1 MRSFTDIVSED
12 CEMKGNLQTIVYA
25 AVLGA
30 ICGSL
35 LAGVNQLTGPY
46 KEATA
51 QAERI
56 RNVLEVLQ
64 IQFSKES
71 DPQELAQVFT
81 ANVRE
86 EKFGELPVYVCADL
100 QDKDKIKS
108 VAAAF
113 EGRGLWGPIRG
124 FLALRP
130 DMRTIQD
137 ITFYEQEE
145 TPGVGGQIASS
156 WFRERFKSRKIIDA
170 DGKSGIR
177 IRRGGGALAENEVD
191 AITGATMTCKKL
203 ETILNETI
211 KKIVRAYPAVR
222 RPVENND
229 E

>member
-1 MRSFTDIVSED
+1 
-12 CEMKGNLQTIVYA
+12 MKGNLQTIVYT

-30 ICGSL
+30 VCATL
-35 LAGVNQLTGPY
+35 LAGVEQLTGPY
-46 KEATA
+46 KQANA
-51 QAERI
+51 QAERM
-56 RNVLEVLQ
+56 RNILEVLQ
-64 IQFSKES
+64 VPFPKES
-71 DPQELAQVFT
+71 GPQELAEIFT
-81 ANVRE
+81 VNVHE
-86 EKFGELPVYVCADL
+86 ENPGELLAYVYTTPEDENKAQAFAVE
-100 QDKDKIKS
+100 
-108 VAAAF
+108 F

-145 TPGVGGQIASS
+145 TPGLGGEIASS
-156 WFRERFKSRKIIDA
+156 WFRERFKSRKIINA

-177 IRRGGGALAENEVD
+177 IRRTGETPAENELD

-211 KKIVRAYPAVR
+211 EKIVRAYP
-222 RPVENND
+222 NND

>member
-1 MRSFTDIVSED
+1 MRSFTDIVSGG

-35 LAGVNQLTGPY
+35 LAGANQLTEPY
-46 KEATA
+46 KKANA

-64 IQFSKES
+64 IRFSKES
-71 DPQELAQVFT
+71 GPQELAEVFS
-81 ANVRE
+81 ANVSE
-86 EKFGELPVYVCADL
+86 EKFGELPVYVHAAP
-100 QDKDKIKS
+100 QDKGKVKS
-108 VAAAF
+108 VAVAF

-145 TPGVGGQIASS
+145 TPGLGGQITSS
-156 WFRERFKSRKIIDA
+156 WFRERFKSRRIIDA

-177 IRRGGGALAENEVD
+177 IRRAGGHRAENEVD
-191 AITGATMTCKKL
+191 AITGATMTCKKV
-203 ETILNETI
+203 EEILNETI
-211 KKIVRAYPAVR
+211 EKIVRVHPDNA
-222 RPVENND
+222 E
-229 E
+229 

>member
-1 MRSFTDIVSED
+1 MRSFTDFVSGG

-35 LAGVNQLTGPY
+35 LAGVDQLTGPY
-46 KEATA
+46 KEANA

-56 RNVLEVLQ
+56 RNILEVLQ
-64 IQFSKES
+64 VPFSKES
-71 DPQELAQVFT
+71 GPQELAEVFA
-81 ANVRE
+81 ANVLE
-86 EKFGELPVYVCADL
+86 EKFGELPVYVYPAS
-100 QDKDKIKS
+100 QDKDKVKS
-108 VAAAF
+108 VAVAF

-145 TPGVGGQIASS
+145 TPGLGGQIASS
-156 WFRERFKSRKIIDA
+156 WFRERFKSRRIIDA

-177 IRRGGGALAENEVD
+177 IKRAGGLQAENEVD
-191 AITGATMTCKKL
+191 AITGATMTCKKV
-203 ETILNETI
+203 EVILNETI
-211 KKIVRAYPAVR
+211 EKIVRAYP
-222 RPVENND
+222 NND